1 MRRQT
6 PTPVCV
12 VEREYSVRQP
22 PVFIAPPLPARAQVV
37 ILARTW
43 MGPYSTRVPIAR
55 AGQVHVILSM
65 ACTATLKEVRAPPQ
79 SSQIYVPF
87 VTALQQT
94 ALRAHAGVWSVRV
107 PQGSFVIRRMEEV
120 RAGRLASVHLVIL
133 KKRVTKCARP

>member
-6 PTPVCV
+6 PHLACV
-12 VEREYSVRQP
+12 VTEHVRQP
-22 PVFIAPPLPARAQVV
+22 LVFTAPPLPARAQVV

-43 MGPYSTRVPIAR
+43 MGPYSTQAPIAR

-94 ALRAHAGVWSVRV
+94 ALRARAGVWSVRV

-120 RAGRLASVHLVIL
+120 RAGRRTLVHSVIL
-133 KKRVTKCARP
+133 KKRVTQIVGR